1 MKKTIVF
8 ASLLVLLTAAMVF
21 AQYPTVSIRQIQ
33 EVPIG
38 EDSSH
43 YEGDTVHV
51 GGVVTAGTGLYY
63 AGTGVSFYMEMPEG
77 GPFSGVMAYNPD
89 NALPDL
95 IPGDSISVDAL
106 VSEYEYPYDPPY
118 TSNMT
123 ELFIV
128 PGSFTFH
135 SFGNPEPEPVV
146 ITAAVIDTNG
156 GPGIADSLGEQY
168 EGVYVRIYEVTVDS
182 VIPYSSTATW
192 VCHDTT
198 GHEFSVR
205 DASDSISYLPSVG
218 TQFAYVNGVIYHRFD
233 NYNVQPRYMRDIQFQ
248 SGAPVIGNVTHSP
261 EFPFSDDPVTISAN
275 VFDDVE
281 VDNVR
286 LFYRFNLG
294 SWASIQMTEGEN
306 NNYSF
311 TLPAMPTGTRTDYY
325 IEAEDNEG
333 NISTNPLEA
342 PWDFYTYRVLSPT
355 VMTITQAKVDNNG
368 DFRPDL
374 TDSAVTLTGIACSYN
389 FATNRTDFFIQD
401 GAAGIDV
408 FMYGTMV
415 NVNIGDS
422 VRASGVIDQYYGKT
436 QLMVYDVDRIQNFG
450 SGHHVDTLVL
460 TCDQLGEEDG
470 EQYEGRLIRIKCLT
484 ITPEPDP
491 WPGLGSP
498 ATMTIT
504 DGSGDLMLR
513 IDASTNIP
521 GQNEPPTP
529 PNTHVNIV
537 GCLGQYSYNTPPDDG
552 YQLMPRQYSD
562 FRDTLCQVGIDELD
576 NLPLAT
582 RLNQNYPNPFNAT
595 TSIMYYLAERG
606 DINIVIYDLL
616 GQKVYEFNQSDVEA
630 GSHSLI
636 WEGTD
641 TGGRPVATGVYF
653 YRLKVGDFSDTK
665 QMLLLK

>member
-8 ASLLVLLTAAMVF
+8 ASLVVLLMATMVL
-21 AQYPTVSIRQIQ
+21 AQYPTYSIREIQ

-77 GPFSGVMAYNPD
+77 GPFSGIMAYNPD
-89 NALPDL
+89 NAFPDL
-95 IPGDSISVDAL
+95 IPGDSISVNAL
-106 VSEYEYPYDPPY
+106 VSEYGYPYDPPF

-156 GPGIADSLGEQY
+156 GAGIVDSLGEQY
-168 EGVYVRIYEVTVDS
+168 EGVYVRLYEVTVDS
-182 VIPYSSTATW
+182 VIPYTTTATW
-192 VCHDTT
+192 VCHDST
-198 GHEFSVR
+198 GHEFMVR
-205 DASDSISYLPSVG
+205 DASDSIAYLPTVG
-218 TQFAYVNGVIYHRFD
+218 TQFSYVNGVIYHRFN

-248 SGAPVIGNVTHSP
+248 SGAPVIGNVGHSP
-261 EFPFSDDPVTISAN
+261 EFPFSDDQVTVSAN
-275 VFDDVE
+275 VFDDVA
-281 VDNVR
+281 VDDVR
-286 LFYRFNLG
+286 LFYRLNLG
-294 SWASIQMTEGEN
+294 SWASVHMVAGEN
-306 NNYSF
+306 NNYHF
-311 TLPAMPTGTRTDYY
+311 TLPALPTGYRVDYY

-333 NISTNPLEA
+333 NISTEPLEA
-342 PWDFYTYRVLSPT
+342 PWNFHTYRVLSPT
-355 VMTITQAKVDNNG
+355 AMTIAQAKVDIDN

-374 TDSAVTLTGIACSYN
+374 VDQAVTLTGIASSYN
-389 FATNRTDFFIQD
+389 FATTRTDFFMQD
-401 GAAGIDV
+401 GTAGIDV

-422 VRASGVIDQYYGKT
+422 VRASGIIDQYYGKT
-436 QLMVYDVDRIQNFG
+436 QLMVYAVNRIQNFG
-450 SGHHVDTLVL
+450 GGHHVDTLLL
-460 TCDQLGEEDG
+460 TCDQLGEGVG
-470 EQYEGRLIRIKCLT
+470 EQYEGRLIRVNCLT
-484 ITPEPDP
+484 ITPDPDP
-491 WPGLGSP
+491 WPALGSS
-498 ATMTIT
+498 ATMTIGNA
-504 DGSGDLMLR
+504 DGELLLR

-521 GQNEPPTP
+521 GQNQPPGP
-529 PNTHVNIV
+529 HYNIV
-537 GCLGQYSYNTPPDDG
+537 GCLGQYTYNTPPDDG
-552 YQLMPRQYSD
+552 YQLMPRRYSD
-562 FRDTLCQVGIDELD
+562 FRDTTCQVGVDDLD

-582 RLNQNYPNPFNAT
+582 SLNQNYPNPFNAT
-595 TSIMYYLAERG
+595 TMIMYNLAERG
-606 DINIVIYDLL
+606 DVSLAIYDLL
-616 GQKVYEFNQSDVEA
+616 GQKVYELKQSDVEV

-653 YRLKVGDFSDTK
+653 YRLKVGDFSDTR

>member
-1 MKKTIVF
+1 MKKTIAF
-8 ASLLVLLTAAMVF
+8 ASLLVLLTAVMVF

-43 YEGDTVHV
+43 YESDTVHV
-51 GGVVTAGTGLYY
+51 GGVITAGTGLYY
-63 AGTGVSFYMEMPEG
+63 AGAGVTFYMEMPEG
-77 GPFSGVMAYNPD
+77 GPWSGIMAYDPN

-95 IPGDSISVDAL
+95 IPGDSISVDVR

-123 ELFIV
+123 ELYIV

-135 SFGNPEPEPVV
+135 SFGNPEPEPVA

-156 GPGIADSLGEQY
+156 GAGYADSLGEQY

-198 GHEFSVR
+198 GHEFMVR

-248 SGAPVIGNVTHSP
+248 TGAPVIGNVGHVP
-261 EFPFSDDPVTISAN
+261 EFPFNDDPVTVSAN
-275 VFDDVE
+275 VFDDVA
-281 VDNVR
+281 VDDVK
-286 LFYRFNLG
+286 LYYRFNLG
-294 SWASIQMTEGEN
+294 GWASIHMTEGEN

-333 NISTNPLEA
+333 NIGTNPLEA
-342 PWDFYTYRVLSPT
+342 PWDFYTYRVLSPV
-355 VMTITQAKVDNNG
+355 VMTIAQARVDNDT

-374 TDSAVTLTGIACSYN
+374 LDSAVTLSGIAISYN
-389 FATNRTDFFIQD
+389 FATNRTDFFMED
-401 GAAGIDV
+401 GIAGIDV
-408 FMYGTMV
+408 YMFGTMV

-422 VRASGVIDQYYGKT
+422 ITASGIIDQYNGKVE
-436 QLMVYDVDRIQNFG
+436 LVVYDVDRIQNHG
-450 SGHHVDTLVL
+450 PAQGGLPDTLNL
-460 TCDQLGEEDG
+460 TCAQLADIAG
-470 EQYEGRLIRIKCLT
+470 EQYEGRLAIISNATIIETPNEWPVLGTSATLT
-484 ITPEPDP
+484 LD
-491 WPGLGSP
+491 
-498 ATMTIT
+498 
-504 DGSGDLMLR
+504 DGTGQVLMR
-513 IDASTNIP
+513 IDVSTNIP
-521 GQNEPPTP
+521 GQNIP
-529 PNTHVNIV
+529 VGRQNIV
-537 GCLGQYSYNTPPDDG
+537 GCVGQYDYSNPPDGG
-552 YQLMPRQYSD
+552 YQLTPRMISD
-562 FRDTLCQVGIDELD
+562 FEPASAIDNAE
-576 NLPLAT
+576 NLPLVT
-582 RLNQNYPNPFNAT
+582 GLNQNYPNPFNAT
-595 TSIMYYLAERG
+595 TQIMYYLAERG
-606 DINIVIYDLL
+606 DVRITIYDLL
-616 GQKVYEFNQSDVEA
+616 GQRVYEFNQSDVEV

-641 TGGRPVATGVYF
+641 TDGSPVATGVYF
-653 YRLKVGDFSDTK
+653 YRLKVGDFSDTR